1 MRYGSKLGA
10 ARRGQSMVEMAIAL
24 WVFLFIGFG
33 LVEGALWAWHNGTLQ
48 HAVEE
53 GARYALRSKQEDG
66 VTPMDE
72 ATVKAAVIATGYG
85 LGLTAPD
92 VTVVV
97 CPDGTACD
105 PLCASGPA
113 YATRVM
119 GDRIRVCAQYTH
131 TMLLGSLVFGQS
143 SVVIPRQAQIRVE
156 STP

>member
-1 MRYGSKLGA
+1 MRHWSRLA
-10 ARRGQSMVEMAIAL
+10 ARRRGQSMVEMAIAL

-53 GARYALRSKQEDG
+53 GARYALRARQPDG
-66 VTPMDE
+66 TAMDE
-72 ATVKAAVIATGYG
+72 AAVKAVVISAGYG

-92 VTVVV
+92 ISVVV

-113 YATRVM
+113 YATREL
-119 GDRIRVCAQYTH
+119 GDRIRVCAEYTH

-143 SVVIPRQAQIRVE
+143 TVLLERQAQIRVE